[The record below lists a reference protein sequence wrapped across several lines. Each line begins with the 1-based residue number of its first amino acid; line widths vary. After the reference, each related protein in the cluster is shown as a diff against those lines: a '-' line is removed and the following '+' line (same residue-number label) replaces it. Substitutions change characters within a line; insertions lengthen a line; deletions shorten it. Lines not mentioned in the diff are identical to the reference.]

1 MKKITGFLM
10 MIATVLFPSGCTD
23 NKADPYPVRVMYT
36 GYIYEHQKNWS
47 RLSTSFRNF
56 REPGTQWDQALKRY
70 SMK

>member
-1 MKKITGFLM
+1 MKKIAGFLM
-10 MIATVLFPSGCTD
+10 IVTFLFPAGCAD
-23 NKADPYPVRVMYT
+23 KKADPYPVRVMYT
-36 GYIYEHQKNWS
+36 GYKYEQQKNWS